1 MLLRILTC
9 HSDFFGLEAV
19 AGAERL
25 LGAAQR
31 YHRIN
36 PELEFD
42 IALDD
47 VSPKSFAALRTKVRT
62 PLPTDQPL
70 ACCEHLIT
78 VALTSAGSERLSSP
92 QAEETDLAPT
102 VEYIKEY
109 FLTGEEPLWKQHDE
123 LCDWQPPS
131 AWEESGGLQW
141 ARK

>member
-1 MLLRILTC
+1 MMSPQRASPLCARRFELPSRPTN
-9 HSDFFGLEAV
+9 
-19 AGAERL
+19 RL
-25 LGAAQR
+25 L
-31 YHRIN
+31 
-36 PELEFD
+36 
-42 IALDD
+42 
-47 VSPKSFAALRTKVRT
+47 
-62 PLPTDQPL
+62 
-70 ACCEHLIT
+70 CCEHLIT

-102 VEYIKEY
+102 VEYIEEY